1 MVIKKIP
8 DEICQDYIAMLKKH
22 GEEGLYRRTVGAGF
36 LRLTK
41 IENPD
46 LEALDYSDAFFILYR
61 RTGEDMYFSIG
72 RSLRRAAH
80 TIYRELLRQNK
91 TKKLNFKRFL
101 NVI

>member
-1 MVIKKIP
+1 MVIKKLP
-8 DEICQDYIAMLKKH
+8 DEICQDYIAMLKRH

-36 LRLTK
+36 LILTK

-46 LEALDYSDAFFILYR
+46 LEVLDYSDAFFILYR

-72 RSLRRAAH
+72 KVLRRAAH

-91 TKKLNFKRFL
+91 NKKPNFNRFL
-101 NVI
+101 NAV